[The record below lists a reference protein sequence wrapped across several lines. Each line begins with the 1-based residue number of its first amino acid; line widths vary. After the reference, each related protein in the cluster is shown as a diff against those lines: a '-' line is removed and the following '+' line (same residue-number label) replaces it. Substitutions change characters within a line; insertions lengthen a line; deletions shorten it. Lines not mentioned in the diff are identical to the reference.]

1 MQDPIVSTVSAASA
15 TASSPHRAELKRLA
29 SLGAPIVLAQLF
41 MMAMHV
47 VDTVMA
53 GRYSAADLAGV
64 ALAGSVIGP
73 VMILLTGVLGAI
85 TPVTAQLFGG
95 GKQAEI
101 GHIAR
106 QGLWLGMIA
115 AAATF
120 IVVSYSHLAL
130 GLLNASP
137 EMVRVASGYLEAVRW
152 GYPGMCVYIVFRGV
166 CEGMGRTRPAMVIAG
181 SLLGVNALLNYAFIY
196 GAFGAPELGGVGCG
210 VATAIVMWL
219 TAALI
224 VVVVT
229 RRFYASA
236 RLFRGG
242 WRGGWRPDLATFARL
257 ARIGIPIGV
266 TVFFEF
272 GVFSL
277 ITLLLAEFGA
287 NVVAGHTIAMNIN
300 GLAFMI
306 PMSLGMAA
314 SIRVGHCVGA
324 ENFAEA
330 RVVGQTALRASFAY
344 AALAGLAIFPLRSL
358 LVGLYTESP
367 DVIAVATNLLIFVAA
382 YQLVD
387 DTQAT
392 AIGVQRGYKDTKA
405 PMWLALTGYW
415 VIGLPIGLSCGY
427 GWLGLPELG
436 VYGFWIGLAIG
447 LTFVAICVNVRRIR
461 FATDIPRIRR
471 YAADAQ
477 TA

>member
-1 MQDPIVSTVSAASA
+1 MVSAASA

-324 ENFAEA
+324 QNFAEA
-330 RVVGQTALRASFAY
+330 RIVGQTALRASFAY

>member
-1 MQDPIVSTVSAASA
+1 MVSAASA

-236 RLFRGG
+236 RLFRCG

-471 YAADAQ
+471 YAADPQ

>member
-1 MQDPIVSTVSAASA
+1 MVSTAVERVA
-15 TASSPHRAELKRLA
+15 TIGPHRAELKRLA

-53 GRYSAADLAGV
+53 GRYSAVDLAGV
-64 ALAGSVIGP
+64 ALAGSVVGP

-101 GHIAR
+101 GHVAR
-106 QGLWLGMIA
+106 QGLWLGLIA
-115 AAATF
+115 AVASF
-120 IVVSYSHLAL
+120 VVVSYAHLAL
-130 GLLNASP
+130 GLVNASP
-137 EMVRVASGYLEAVRW
+137 EMVRVASGYLDAVRW
-152 GYPGMCVYIVFRGV
+152 GYPGMTVYVVFRGI

-181 SLLGVNALLNYAFIY
+181 LLLGVNAFLNYAFIY

-210 VATAIVMWL
+210 VATAIAMWL
-219 TAALI
+219 NAALI
-224 VVVVT
+224 LVVVT

-236 RLFRGG
+236 QLFRGG
-242 WRGGWRPDLATFARL
+242 WRPDFATFARL
-257 ARIGIPIGV
+257 GRIGIPIGI

-272 GVFSL
+272 GVYSL
-277 ITLLLAEFGA
+277 VTLLLAGFGA
-287 NVVAGHTIAMNIN
+287 NVVAGHTIAGNIN

-330 RVVGQTALRASFAY
+330 RIVGQTAVRASFAY
-344 AALAGLAIFPLRSL
+344 AALAALAIFPVRTL
-358 LVGLYTESP
+358 LVGLYTDSP
-367 DVIAVATNLLIFVAA
+367 EVIEVAANLLIFVAA
-382 YQLVD
+382 YQFVD

-415 VIGLPIGLSCGY
+415 VVGLPVGLAFGY
-427 GWLGLPELG
+427 GWLGLPQLG
-436 VYGFWIGLAIG
+436 VYGFWIGLTIG
-447 LTFVAICVNVRRIR
+447 LAFVAICVNLRRVH
-461 FATDIPRIRR
+461 FSTDIPRIRR
-471 YAADAQ
+471 YAAD
-477 TA
+477 TPSG

>member
-1 MQDPIVSTVSAASA
+1 MVSAASA

-115 AAATF
+115 AVAIF
-120 IVVSYSHLAL
+120 VVVSYAHLAL

-137 EMVRVASGYLEAVRW
+137 EMVRVASGYLDAVRW
-152 GYPGMCVYIVFRGV
+152 GYPGMSVYVVFRGI

-219 TAALI
+219 SAAFIL
-224 VVVVT
+224 VVVT
-229 RRFYASA
+229 RRFYASTQ
-236 RLFRGG
+236 LFRGDR
-242 WRGGWRPDLATFARL
+242 RGGWRPDLATFARL

-358 LVGLYTESP
+358 LVGLYTQSP
-367 DVIAVATNLLIFVAA
+367 DVIEVATNLLIFVAA

-392 AIGVQRGYKDTKA
+392 AIGVLRGYKDTKA

>member
-1 MQDPIVSTVSAASA
+1 M
-15 TASSPHRAELKRLA
+15 
-29 SLGAPIVLAQLF
+29 LAQLF

-101 GHIAR
+101 GHITR

-137 EMVRVASGYLEAVRW
+137 EMVRVALGYLEAVRW

>member
-1 MQDPIVSTVSAASA
+1 MSTVSAASA

-210 VATAIVMWL
+210 VATGIVMWL

-358 LVGLYTESP
+358 LVGLYTDSP

>member
-1 MQDPIVSTVSAASA
+1 MSTVSAASA

>member
-1 MQDPIVSTVSAASA
+1 MSTVSAASA

-324 ENFAEA
+324 QNFAEA
-330 RVVGQTALRASFAY
+330 RIVGQTALRASFAY

>member
-1 MQDPIVSTVSAASA
+1 MVSAASA

-392 AIGVQRGYKDTKA
+392 AIGVQRGYKDTRA

>member
-1 MQDPIVSTVSAASA
+1 M
-15 TASSPHRAELKRLA
+15 
-29 SLGAPIVLAQLF
+29 LAQLF

>member
-1 MQDPIVSTVSAASA
+1 MQTVATTTIVERAPTIG
-15 TASSPHRAELKRLA
+15 PHRAELKRLV

-41 MMAMHV
+41 MMSMHV
-47 VDTVMA
+47 VDTIMA
-53 GRYSAADLAGV
+53 GRYSATDLAGV

-95 GKQAEI
+95 GKREEI

-115 AAATF
+115 AVASF
-120 IVVSYSHLAL
+120 VVVSYAHLAL
-130 GLLNASP
+130 GLLNAP
-137 EMVRVASGYLEAVRW
+137 PDMVRVAEGYLDAVRW
-152 GYPGMCVYIVFRGV
+152 GYVGMSAYVVLRGI

-219 TAALI
+219 NAVLI
-224 VVVVT
+224 LVVVT

-236 RLFRGG
+236 RLFQGD
-242 WRGGWRPDLATFARL
+242 WRPHFGTFAKL
-257 ARIGIPIGV
+257 GRIGIPIGI

-272 GVFSL
+272 GVYSL
-277 ITLLLAEFGA
+277 VTLLLAGLGA
-287 NVVAGHTIAMNIN
+287 NVVAGHTIAGNIN
-300 GLAFMI
+300 GIAFMI

-324 ENFAEA
+324 EDYADA
-330 RVVGQTALRASFAY
+330 RIVGQTAVRASFAY
-344 AALAGLAIFPLRSL
+344 AALAALAIFPARML
-358 LVGLYTESP
+358 LVGLYTDSP
-367 DVIAVATNLLIFVAA
+367 EVIEVAANLLIFVAA
-382 YQLVD
+382 YQFVD

-392 AIGVQRGYKDTKA
+392 AIGVQRGYKDTRA
-405 PMWLALTGYW
+405 PMWLALAGYW
-415 VIGLPIGLSCGY
+415 VIGLPVGLAFGY
-427 GWLGLPELG
+427 GWLGLPEFG
-436 VYGFWIGLAIG
+436 VYGFWIGLTIG
-447 LTFVAICVNVRRIR
+447 LAFVATCVNMRRIR

-471 YAADAQ
+471 YAAD
-477 TA
+477 TPSG

>member
-1 MQDPIVSTVSAASA
+1 MSTVSAASA

-115 AAATF
+115 AVATF

>member
-1 MQDPIVSTVSAASA
+1 M
-15 TASSPHRAELKRLA
+15 
-29 SLGAPIVLAQLF
+29 
-41 MMAMHV
+41 
-47 VDTVMA
+47 
-53 GRYSAADLAGV
+53 
-64 ALAGSVIGP
+64 
-73 VMILLTGVLGAI
+73 
-85 TPVTAQLFGG
+85 
-95 GKQAEI
+95 
-101 GHIAR
+101 
-106 QGLWLGMIA
+106 
-115 AAATF
+115 
-120 IVVSYSHLAL
+120 
-130 GLLNASP
+130 
-137 EMVRVASGYLEAVRW
+137 
-152 GYPGMCVYIVFRGV
+152 
-166 CEGMGRTRPAMVIAG
+166 
-181 SLLGVNALLNYAFIY
+181 NALLNYAFIY

-392 AIGVQRGYKDTKA
+392 AIGVQRGYKDTRA

>member
-1 MQDPIVSTVSAASA
+1 M
-15 TASSPHRAELKRLA
+15 
-29 SLGAPIVLAQLF
+29 LAQLF

-392 AIGVQRGYKDTKA
+392 AIGVQRGYKDTRA